1 MCVYLSGG
9 LSKRQPRVSGRGLE
23 SRGDRKVHF
32 PLWILL
38 HCWIS
43 PPTPAWVFINYS
55 GLGES
60 GNAPLPCQT
69 CSCNSFFS
77 ADSKDSPP
85 QFVPQ
90 MSSLCRS
97 QRCPPSSRGSQLP
110 ACLPWLLML
119 GPHWLPGDLNSPH
132 SGPQLPLVSVIE
144 RQYVL
149 NPEALSWRPSPPPA
163 DTLPPDPT
171 ACLEI
176 TWCAGLSRPT
186 SERKPTESCVISFL
200 VTRARNEFQKK
211 RKKKKSLIR

>member
-1 MCVYLSGG
+1 MQNRFKKNTVYTQACAHICIFVCRVKPKTAAVSQDGDWKARVTERFIFHCESFYIVGSRPPPLSA
-9 LSKRQPRVSGRGLE
+9 
-23 SRGDRKVHF
+23 
-32 PLWILL
+32 
-38 HCWIS
+38 C
-43 PPTPAWVFINYS
+43 VFINYS
-55 GLGES
+55 GVGEG

-85 QFVPQ
+85 QFVLQ
-90 MSSLCRS
+90 MSSLCRT
-97 QRCPPSSRGSQLP
+97 QRCPPSSRESQLP

-119 GPHWLPGDLNSPH
+119 GPHWPPGDLNSPH

-176 TWCAGLSRPT
+176 TWCAGLTRPT
-186 SERKPTESCVISFL
+186 SKRKLTESCGHQSQ
-200 VTRARNEFQKK
+200 E
-211 RKKKKSLIR
+211 